1 MTERSLIFV
10 LGHAITVGVQ
20 SMLRVNIDRAYAT
33 AKRSGIPFFL
43 SYPALAADQQGKGA
57 FDTEFMK
64 DLFQSGVARGR
75 GENPFVQEVGEA
87 LRGSLAPG
95 K

>member
-1 MTERSLIFV
+1 
-10 LGHAITVGVQ
+10 VQ
-20 SMLRVNIDRAYAT
+20 SMLRFNIDRAYAA
-33 AKRSGIPFFL
+33 AKRNNVPFYL

-57 FDTEFMK
+57 FDPEFMK
-64 DLFQSGVARGR
+64 GLFEAGVARGR
-75 GENPFVQEVGEA
+75 GEHPFVQESGEA